1 MQLRDRL
8 IPLAAAVVLLAV
20 KMSVDRVETNI
31 SGVPVAAH
39 VKALP
44 PAPAFVD

>member
-1 MQLRDRL
+1 LYD
-8 IPLAAAVVLLAV
+8 V
-20 KMSVDRVETNI
+20 KGLKMTKEPVEATI

-44 PAPAFVD
+44 QAPAFEED